1 MKDIQDDI
9 RSNFKKLQDIRLI
22 AELHWDYTKLIIEKT
37 LRLIEPP
44 LEEDFIER
52 FMDFAK
58 TLYIEPFIH
67 GYKHRL
73 DEEGLI
79 K

>member
-1 MKDIQDDI
+1 MQVDI
-9 RSNFKKLQDIRLI
+9 RSNFKKLQDIRLVT
-22 AELHWDYTKLIIEKT
+22 ELHWDYTKLIIEKT
-37 LRLIEPP
+37 LRLTEPP
-44 LEEDFIER
+44 LTEEFLEHFLDLC
-52 FMDFAK
+52 K